1 MGFIED
7 PAGVVTNWPGLTEVT
22 AQSCFQSRWLAAR
35 RDIRIEGRSCSEIFF
50 TCDSPVTIPSSPCL
64 QVLRRFPFIL
74 LAVYNH
80 ASLTRY
86 RSRVPDPRSL
96 CAIHRLQTWQPD

>member
-22 AQSCFQSRWLAAR
+22 AQSCSQSRWLAVR

-50 TCDSPVTIPSSPCL
+50 TCDFTCNDSVSPCF

-86 RSRVPDPRSL
+86 RSRVGATGLPIFS
-96 CAIHRLQTWQPD
+96 TV